1 MLVLINYIAHHKITT
16 SLQTDK
22 ADWEKKVLKKFKMK
36 DNIDTIPT
44 IFKKMVRFQNMIGPL
59 AEKSNHWLRNRGM

>member
-1 MLVLINYIAHHKITT
+1 
-16 SLQTDK
+16 
-22 ADWEKKVLKKFKMK
+22 MK
-36 DNIDTIPT
+36 DNMDTIPT